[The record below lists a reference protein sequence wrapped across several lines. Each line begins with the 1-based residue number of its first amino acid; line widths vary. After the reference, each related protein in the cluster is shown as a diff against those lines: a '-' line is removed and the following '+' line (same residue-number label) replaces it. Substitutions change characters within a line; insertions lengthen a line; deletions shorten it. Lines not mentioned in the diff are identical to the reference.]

1 MFVKLGSKNV
11 NKFTVSL
18 YQRLHL
24 KKLCNFWAPLTIVL
38 HYLWLE

>member
-1 MFVKLGSKNV
+1 MFVKFGSKNV

-24 KKLCNFWAPLTIVL
+24 KKLCDFWTHMTIVL
-38 HYLWLE
+38 HYL